1 MTLTKKV
8 LIILYSIFAKNL
20 PQSSHARLCG
30 RIRRYFA
37 KHIIEKCGKNV
48 NVEKGATIRP
58 GLKIGDNSGI
68 GIDAEIYGDVTI
80 GESVMMGPEVV
91 IYTQNHKHELSDI
104 PFGRQ
109 GFESVKPVNIGNNVW
124 IGRRVMFMVGSGCG
138 NNVIVAAGSVV
149 TKVFPSNVVI
159 GGAPA
164 KIIKHLG
171 EING

>member
-1 MTLTKKV
+1 MKLTKKV

-20 PQSSHARLCG
+20 PQSSHIRICG
-30 RIRRYFA
+30 KIRRFFA
-37 KHIIEKCGKNV
+37 KYIVEECGKNV
-48 NVEKGATIRP
+48 NVEQGATIRP
-58 GLKIGDNSGI
+58 DFKIGDNSGI

-109 GFESVKPVNIGNNVW
+109 GFESVKPVKIGNNVW
-124 IGRRVMFMVGSGCG
+124 IGRRVMFMAGSGCG

-159 GGAPA
+159 GGSPA
-164 KIIKHLG
+164 KIIKYLG
-171 EING
+171 

>member
-1 MTLTKKV
+1 MTLIKKV
-8 LIILYSIFAKNL
+8 LIILYSVFAKNL
-20 PQSSHARLCG
+20 PQSSHVRLCG

-37 KHIIEKCGKNV
+37 KYIIEECGKNV

-58 GLKIGDNSGI
+58 GLKIGDNSVI

-109 GFESVKPVNIGNNVW
+109 GFESVKPVKIGNNVW
-124 IGRRVMFMVGSGCG
+124 IGRRVMFMAGSGCG

-159 GGAPA
+159 GGSPA
-164 KIIKHLG
+164 KIIKYLG
-171 EING
+171 

>member
-8 LIILYSIFAKNL
+8 LIILYSVFAKNL
-20 PQSSHARLCG
+20 PQSSHVRLCG

-37 KHIIEKCGKNV
+37 KYIIEECGKNV

-109 GFESVKPVNIGNNVW
+109 GFESVNPVKIGNNVW
-124 IGRRVMFMVGSGCG
+124 IGRRVMFMAGSGCG

-159 GGAPA
+159 GGSPA
-164 KIIKHLG
+164 KIIKYLG
-171 EING
+171 